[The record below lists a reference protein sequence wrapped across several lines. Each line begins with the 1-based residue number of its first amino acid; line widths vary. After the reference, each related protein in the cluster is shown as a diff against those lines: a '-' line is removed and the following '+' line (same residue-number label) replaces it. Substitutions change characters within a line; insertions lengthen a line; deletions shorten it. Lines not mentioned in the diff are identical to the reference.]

1 MRFFIEKHDLCFFDR
16 KRQPLVLSLYLISF
30 FCDVALLAHT
40 PKRKP
45 RHRSD
50 LGFGGRVRCLGFV
63 RVLVS
68 VRSSSRVFE
77 SKGDRGVV
85 HSSRVNKHFR
95 QTKKN
100 HPTLMDG
107 NKPPLSLCTAAIE
120 SQKFGIHIPRTRLP
134 QQKRVDLE
142 TTRKALW
149 PNG

>member
-1 MRFFIEKHDLCFFDR
+1 MRFFRETRLVFLR
-16 KRQPLVLSLYLISF
+16 PKRQPLVLSLSLISF

-68 VRSSSRVFE
+68 VRSSSRV
-77 SKGDRGVV
+77 KAIGAWCILLL
-85 HSSRVNKHFR
+85 NKHFR

-120 SQKFGIHIPRTRLP
+120 SKKFGIHIPRTRLP